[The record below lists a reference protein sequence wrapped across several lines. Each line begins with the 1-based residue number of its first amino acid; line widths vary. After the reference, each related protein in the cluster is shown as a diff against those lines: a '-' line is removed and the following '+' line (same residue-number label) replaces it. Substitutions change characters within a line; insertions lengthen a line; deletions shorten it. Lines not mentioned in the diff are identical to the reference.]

1 MIRAKMICN
10 TVTPAPYGGG
20 QVVCLNPVY
29 CNKDGSLSAENK
41 AFTDATPSGMVQL
54 HISGTAPAFNAFKQG
69 GAYYVDFSEAPA

>member
-10 TVTPAPYGGG
+10 TVMPAAYGDG
-20 QVVCLNPVY
+20 QVVCLSPIY
-29 CNKDGSLSAENK
+29 SNKDGTRSAENK
-41 AFTDATPSGMVQL
+41 AFTEATPAGMVQL